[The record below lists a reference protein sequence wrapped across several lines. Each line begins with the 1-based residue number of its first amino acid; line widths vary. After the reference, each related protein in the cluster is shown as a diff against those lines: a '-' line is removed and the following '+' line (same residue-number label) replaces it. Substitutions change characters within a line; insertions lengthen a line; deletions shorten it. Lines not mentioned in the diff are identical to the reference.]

1 MQSQVHNMSAVQ
13 MLRYL
18 MESGMPDCG
27 FGRCDGHHEMID
39 FRLEKAA
46 ACPASPAA
54 VHQACRGAYAIRA
67 LPDLCFGIV
76 SEHLDFPLGVLS
88 CLKPRNLCPG
98 LSFTRCVSAG
108 TKRRRGWSVA
118 HLYFYCPFFSSFAFC
133 PSPPLGLFLPSTTPH
148 VPVPR
153 RPRSGVRRGRT
164 NSWINSVDSIE
175 PDADGGAGEDK
186 AHDRLFAELT
196 RIQGVNPRER
206 GSIIEDGGRPCPE
219 GNRRTHRQILAAAK
233 RHCPSRIA
241 RVTEPSQLNIC
252 RSLSVFDQP

>member
-108 TKRRRGWSVA
+108 GRRAGAAVRAGAYILCS
-118 HLYFYCPFFSSFAFC
+118 LLFCFSLLC
-133 PSPPLGLFLPSTTPH
+133 
-148 VPVPR
+148 
-153 RPRSGVRRGRT
+153 
-164 NSWINSVDSIE
+164 
-175 PDADGGAGEDK
+175 
-186 AHDRLFAELT
+186 
-196 RIQGVNPRER
+196 
-206 GSIIEDGGRPCPE
+206 C
-219 GNRRTHRQILAAAK
+219 
-233 RHCPSRIA
+233 C
-241 RVTEPSQLNIC
+241 
-252 RSLSVFDQP
+252 